1 MIDPP
6 IAAQATAA
14 AVQPLQQQQQ
24 QLIFVLQ
31 TQVVSCSFV
40 SLRAYLLHPP

>member
-14 AVQPLQQQQQ
+14 AVQPLQQQQ